1 MWKDERI
8 TGYERTT
15 DYERMTWWKGG
26 KMTADERMKG
36 LQEDMMQGQLRQ
48 DKCRKKGNVRK
59 EDWMNDSCSTRL
71 RYSRVKRENILI
83 FSIWH
88 SAWKHQQS
96 NYKRF
101 IYNLK
106 YSFYCVQTVP
116 HHIKF
121 VKALA
126 TKYENIFI
134 YYLQIWRRIPT

>member
-1 MWKDERI
+1 MKGWKDNMIWKDYRLWEDDRIKGWHDDSWWKDERFRGCKDSI
-8 TGYERTT
+8 
-15 DYERMTWWKGG
+15 
-26 KMTADERMKG
+26 
-36 LQEDMMQGQLRQ
+36 RQ
-48 DKCRKKGNVRK
+48 DKCRKKGN
-59 EDWMNDSCSTRL
+59 WMNDSCSTRL

-101 IYNLK
+101 IYNFK
-106 YSFYCVQTVP
+106 YPFYCVQTVP

-134 YYLQIWRRIPT
+134 SYLQIRRGILIKPEI

>member
-1 MWKDERI
+1 
-8 TGYERTT
+8 
-15 DYERMTWWKGG
+15 
-26 KMTADERMKG
+26 MKG
-36 LQEDMMQGQLRQ
+36 LQIMRGWHDERVARWQLMKGWKVYRKTWCKDSIRQ

-134 YYLQIWRRIPT
+134 YYLQIWCRIPT